1 MSNNVLIITGMHRSG
16 TSLLTQW
23 LYRCGLHM
31 GDQFLG
37 AGIGN
42 TQGHYEDVDFYNYHQ
57 RVLSEHD
64 LNKDGLVTTPL
75 QSLSEAQQQSLRLL
89 IQEKAA
95 SQVQWGWKDPRTCLF
110 LPFYREVLP
119 DARYLVILRD
129 YRSVVSSL
137 IQRLYAESVHKYERK
152 GWLSRL
158 IWQYFKQPYRKEKL
172 LRKYSDHNL
181 KVWISYNEA
190 ILQHIQQLPS
200 SAYLVVDHSFLTN
213 CNQQVFEH
221 LSAEWKFQLKYCDFK
236 ALYKESLISERLD
249 ITSYIKDPS
258 LLQKAADIQ
267 CKLQALAL

>member
-1 MSNNVLIITGMHRSG
+1 
-16 TSLLTQW
+16 
-23 LYRCGLHM
+23 M
-31 GDQFLG
+31 GEQFLG

-64 LNKDGLVTTPL
+64 LSKDGLVITPL

-89 IQEKAA
+89 IREKAA

-110 LPFYREVLP
+110 LPFYREILP

-152 GWLSRL
+152 GWLPRL
-158 IWQYFKQPYRKEKL
+158 IWQYCKQPYRKEKL
-172 LRKYSDHNL
+172 LKKYSEHHL

-190 ILQHIQQLPS
+190 ILQHLQQLPTS
-200 SAYLVVDHSFLTN
+200 TYLVVDHSFLAH
-213 CNQQVFEH
+213 CNQKVFEH
-221 LSAEWKFQLKYCDFK
+221 LSAEWKFRLEYYDFK

-249 ITSYIKDPS
+249 IASYIKDPS

-267 CKLQALAL
+267 CKLQTLAL

>member
-1 MSNNVLIITGMHRSG
+1 MHRSG

-31 GDQFLG
+31 GNQFLE

-75 QSLSEAQQQSLRLL
+75 QSLSEAQQQSLRRL
-89 IQEKAA
+89 IREKAA

-110 LPFYREVLP
+110 LPFYREVIP

-152 GWLSRL
+152 GGLPRL
-158 IWQYFKQPYRKEKL
+158 IWKYCKAPYRKEKL
-172 LRKYSDHNL
+172 LRKHSEHNL

-190 ILQHIQQLPS
+190 ILQHLQQLPP
-200 SAYLVVDHSFLTN
+200 SAYLVVDHAFLAN
-213 CNQQVFEH
+213 CNRKVFDH
-221 LSAEWKFQLKYCDFK
+221 LSAIWNFRLDYYNFNT
-236 ALYKESLISERLD
+236 LYKESLISERLD

-267 CKLQALAL
+267 CRLQALAL